1 MIVAREKRK
10 NNIAEYIIY
19 MWQVEDLIRALKLD
33 MDAIKVSLVAQ
44 YQVDEDT
51 RAEVSDWYANL
62 VLIMEKEQKHNGGHV
77 QFLVN
82 LVNDLNRF
90 HLALLN
96 TNTDEQYSRLFN
108 EIKPDLELVKQKAG
122 LVHNDIETALNT
134 LYLLIMLKMKEKN
147 VSEGTQQAVWKFGNF
162 LGYLSKLYKMWEAGD
177 LELEY

>member
-19 MWQVEDLIRALKLD
+19 MWQVEDLIRALKFD
-33 MDAIKVSLVAQ
+33 TDAIDKSLVAQ
-44 YQVDEDT
+44 YQVDDAT
-51 RAEVSDWYANL
+51 RAEVSSWYANL
-62 VLIMEKEQKHNGGHV
+62 VLMMEKEQKQNGGHV

-90 HLALLN
+90 HLALLT

-108 EIKPDLELVKQKAG
+108 EIKPDLELVKQKSG
-122 LVHNDIETALNT
+122 IVHNDIETALNT